1 MKFNAKRILSFVII
15 LGCFFKLASLEKK
28 DTKPQN
34 TDVTSFLNKSPQ
46 ELKKQYNS
54 IKTENVILYS
64 NECKK
69 IFFNGFQIICDEKE
83 KKVIQVIIEDKD
95 FRVLKYFGTDMPIQ
109 SIKDVIKKWISK
121 CIMTR
126 T

>member
-1 MKFNAKRILSFVII
+1 MASKLYVMK
-15 LGCFFKLASLEKK
+15 KK
-28 DTKPQN
+28 
-34 TDVTSFLNKSPQ
+34 
-46 ELKKQYNS
+46 
-54 IKTENVILYS
+54 
-64 NECKK
+64 KK
-69 IFFNGFQIICDEKE
+69 I
-83 KKVIQVIIEDKD
+83 IQVIIEDKD